1 MALTNEDKIAI
12 KLAEE
17 LDRMSL
23 DLDKVG
29 RVFAHVATNVAINR
43 LEVVLDSAIE
53 EKGEMY
59 VRYAKDTL
67 YK

>member
-43 LEVVLDSAIE
+43 LEVILDSAVE

>member
-43 LEVVLDSAIE
+43 LEVILDSAVE

-59 VRYAKDTL
+59 VRYTKDTL